1 MGENDYLPLFETR
14 VAKGR
19 LLYWLYALSM
29 LIGIALICV
38 YRVKHFPP
46 NEQLKTWAWTGL
58 FMAELWYISYWL
70 VTQLVRFNPVY
81 RSTFKDRLSHRYE
94 EVLPGIDIFVCTADA
109 ELEPPVMVINTVLS
123 LMAYDYPPEKLNVY
137 LSDDGG
143 SELMFYALLEATRF
157 SKLWLPFCRKFN
169 IEPRAPSVYFS
180 SIVKTHDIDVS
191 LAKERQYIK
200 VKQYE
205 EMNERINENMNLGR
219 IPDEL
224 RKQHKGFR
232 EWESNASRS
241 NHQTILQIL
250 IDGRDPNAVD
260 TEGKPLPTL
269 VYLAREKRPGYH
281 HNFKAGAM
289 NALIRVSSRISNSPI
304 ILNVDCD
311 QYSNNSESV
320 RDALCFFM
328 DDEQSHNI
336 AYIQYPQYFDN
347 ITKNDLYGN
356 YFRVVNEVELPGIDA
371 NGGPLY
377 IGSGC
382 FHRRDILC
390 GKIYERESMINW
402 KKGNGIRVKE
412 SANLLEETGKILAGC
427 SYEENSPWGKEM
439 GLKYGCPVE
448 DVITGFS
455 IKCRGWRSIC
465 FNPKKRG
472 FLGVA
477 PTTLLQSLI
486 QHTRWSGGQFQIFL
500 SKYCPF
506 IYGYGKIPLKLQI
519 SYIIYNLWAANCV
532 ATLFYVVI
540 PSFCLLKGIIL
551 FPQLSSPWVLPF
563 TYVFTVKYAYSLY
576 EFLWFEGTLKG
587 WYNDQRMWLYKR
599 MTSYL
604 YGFFGTIMRSLGFAK
619 LNFVITSKIADY
631 DVSRRFEQEIMEFG
645 ADSSMFIIII
655 ATIGLFNLFTFIWIS
670 ERVIINRQSVDLDS
684 YALQIILNGLL
695 VIINIPVFQGL
706 FLRKDKGCI
715 PSSVTIES
723 LILAATVC
731 LLALY

>member
-1 MGENDYLPLFETR
+1 MGESDYLPLFETR

-46 NEQLKTWAWTGL
+46 NEELKTWAWTGL

-70 VTQLVRFNPVY
+70 VTQFVRFNPVY
-81 RSTFKDRLSHRYE
+81 RSTFKDRLSNRYE

-109 ELEPPVMVINTVLS
+109 ELEPTVMVINTVLS

-169 IEPRAPSVYFS
+169 IEPPAPSVYLS
-180 SIVKTHDIDVS
+180 SIVKMHDIDVS

-200 VKQYE
+200 KQYE
-205 EMNERINENMNLGR
+205 EMNERINENMKLGR

-241 NHQTILQIL
+241 DHQTILQVL
-250 IDGRDPNAVD
+250 IDGRDLNAVD

-328 DDEQSHNI
+328 DDEQSHDI
-336 AYIQYPQYFDN
+336 AYVQYPQYFDN
-347 ITKNDLYGN
+347 MTKNDLYGN

-382 FHRRDILC
+382 FQRRDTLC
-390 GKIYERESMINW
+390 GKKYERESTITW
-402 KKGNGIRVKE
+402 KKDNGIRVKE

-465 FNPKKRG
+465 FSPKKRA

-486 QHTRWSGGQFQIFL
+486 QHTRWSEGQFQIFL

-519 SYIIYNLWAANCV
+519 SYFVYNLWAANCV
-532 ATLFYVVI
+532 ATLFYIVI

-576 EFLWFEGTLKG
+576 EFLWCGGTLKG

-599 MTSYL
+599 VTSYL

-631 DVSRRFEQEIMEFG
+631 DVSRRYEQDIMEFG
-645 ADSSMFIIII
+645 ADSSMFIII

-723 LILAATVC
+723 LIFAVTVY